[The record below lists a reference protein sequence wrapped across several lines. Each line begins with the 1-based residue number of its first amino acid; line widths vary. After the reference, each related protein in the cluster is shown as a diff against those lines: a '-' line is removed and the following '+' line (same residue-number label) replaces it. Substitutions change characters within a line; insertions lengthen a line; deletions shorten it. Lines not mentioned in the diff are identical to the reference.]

1 MFKSIQTVRVIKGV
15 LGSWFHTNYRQT
27 AAPENTHHRGK
38 NHCMA
43 ALQFNYIGFG
53 YLYVAKQSYPIPV
66 FKLETSVV
74 CLKHT
79 QKAQTKLF
87 HLKAGCKLS

>member
-38 NHCMA
+38 NHCTYGWS
-43 ALQFNYIGFG
+43 QVNKIVFEQKIKYNG
-53 YLYVAKQSYPIPV
+53 YLEVLKQLIPN
-66 FKLETSVV
+66 L
-74 CLKHT
+74 
-79 QKAQTKLF
+79 
-87 HLKAGCKLS
+87 